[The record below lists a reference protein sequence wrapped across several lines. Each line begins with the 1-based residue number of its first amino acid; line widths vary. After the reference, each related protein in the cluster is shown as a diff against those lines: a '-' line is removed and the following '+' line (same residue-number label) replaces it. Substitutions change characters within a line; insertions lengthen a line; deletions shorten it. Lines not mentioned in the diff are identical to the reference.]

1 WVDSLRD
8 LAESTIAY
16 INSAVAFEKG
26 NYEEA
31 MKYYV
36 LGEEEYTDSRSHR
49 TPVINGQ
56 SRPEPGIR
64 HLIPFIK
71 DLSKIIGDNI
81 DQVINPDTT
90 KLTLRP
96 YTNMSPLYWGH
107 VQNIADGDNTRYSC
121 MWIRNSAKEGDYVA
135 VELNE
140 VTKVNSI
147 TFEQGQDEGDAFNYG
162 KFQYSMDGENW
173 TDVDGVDYG
182 PKMHKIV
189 VEDLDITAK
198 YLRFIPTKEILN
210 NWIAVREFSVN
221 KKDENDMKVNA
232 YTNVEALAK
241 NEVSISEEKATLS
254 DLNDVTLSKREYVGI
269 KLNKLREVT
278 NIVSDFTNKDNL
290 TLETSING
298 VEWVEAKTLS
308 ETINARY
315 VRIINNTDKDV
326 TFNLNKLEAEYS
338 N

>member
-1 WVDSLRD
+1 
-8 LAESTIAY
+8 
-16 INSAVAFEKG
+16 
-26 NYEEA
+26 

-36 LGEEEYTDSRSHR
+36 LGEEEYTASRSHR

-173 TDVDGVDYG
+173 TDVDGVD
-182 PKMHKIV
+182 
-189 VEDLDITAK
+189 
-198 YLRFIPTKEILN
+198 
-210 NWIAVREFSVN
+210 
-221 KKDENDMKVNA
+221 
-232 YTNVEALAK
+232 
-241 NEVSISEEKATLS
+241 LS
-254 DLNDVTLSKREYVGI
+254 LI
-269 KLNKLREVT
+269 H
-278 NIVSDFTNKDNL
+278 I
-290 TLETSING
+290 
-298 VEWVEAKTLS
+298 
-308 ETINARY
+308 
-315 VRIINNTDKDV
+315 
-326 TFNLNKLEAEYS
+326 
-338 N
+338 